1 MFEAAEIANVPV
13 TGGPSIRALQRG
25 FGAVLLVLWGWS
37 LGIDSI
43 FWRDNENYSYGWVVF
58 PLALFFLWRRVQSQP
73 AGFWSEIGAM
83 RAEGWRPTRWL
94 LAAAGLLIF
103 PLEVTR
109 TEYHQSGVVLW
120 AINLVTVGFTLA
132 SAYWLG
138 GRRLLNWVFFPVL
151 FFLTAVPW
159 PARIEHPFVQ
169 QMMVSVSQVVS
180 EALLWCGVPVRTD
193 GAVLHLSNGPVGIVE
208 ACSGIR
214 SLQSGLMVCLAVGE
228 LSMLSVVRRW
238 VLVLLT
244 VLLALCSN
252 LVRTFTLCWIME
264 KSGEAAMHHRHDLV
278 GNIAMYSLYA
288 LIWLIA
294 QGLARRGSRDIWP
307 EPGQGFALSKFA
319 NLHWDRIPDMRPLL
333 VTGVLMLL
341 VVHSWYAVLRM
352 QTKPQLAPQFTDR
365 TGAGGGMG
373 LEKIPFDKLS
383 WEQLGANSGES
394 LRITNTLAPMG
405 FAGAYHLFWKPSP
418 ASRTAL
424 HHRPDSCM
432 PGQGWRQVGEVGA
445 VEISIS
451 GQSLK
456 WLVFQFEQPNTTPE
470 MKMLQ
475 LWGVWRNGEP
485 VRMNYASRLSELPEE
500 YGWFPSARHMSGV
513 ELVSMFV
520 PYRNGEP
527 PLDIARQLLPEFF
540 EFKPFLT
547 GGLKPADLSHP

>member
-1 MFEAAEIANVPV
+1 MSEAVEFKEIRVVGDPA
-13 TGGPSIRALQRG
+13 IRSLQYFYGAL
-25 FGAVLLVLWGWS
+25 LLVLWGWS
-37 LGIDSI
+37 LGIDSV
-43 FWRDNENYSYGWVVF
+43 FWRDNASYSYGWVVP

-73 AGFWSEIGAM
+73 ADFWAEIGAA
-83 RAEGWRPTRWL
+83 RAGEWRPSPWL

-109 TEYHQSGVVLW
+109 SEYHQSGLVLW
-120 AINLVTVGFTLA
+120 AINLATVGITLA
-132 SAYWLG
+132 GAYWLG
-138 GRRLLNWVFFPVL
+138 GRRLLKQVLFPFL

-159 PARIEHPFVQ
+159 PARVEHPLVQ
-169 QMMVSVSQVVS
+169 QMMIGVSQVVS

-228 LSMLSVVRRW
+228 LAMLSVARRW
-238 VLVLLT
+238 MLVILT
-244 VLLALCSN
+244 VLLALSSN
-252 LVRTFTLCWIME
+252 MARTFTLCWIME

-294 QGLARRGSRDIWP
+294 QFLARRGSQGSWP
-307 EPGQGFALSKFA
+307 EPGLELAVSKFA
-319 NLHWDRIPDMRPLL
+319 NLHWHRIPDMRPLL
-333 VTGVLMLL
+333 VTGILMLT

-352 QTKPQLAPQFTDR
+352 LAKPQLAPQFTDR
-365 TGAGGGMG
+365 TSAGVGTG
-373 LEKIPFDKLS
+373 LEKVPFDES
-383 WEQLGANSGES
+383 AWNQLRANSGES
-394 LRITNTLAPMG
+394 LRITNALAPLG

-424 HHRPDSCM
+424 HHRPDACM
-432 PGQGWRQVGEVGA
+432 PGQGWRPVGDVST

-451 GQSLK
+451 GHPLK
-456 WLVFQFEQPNTTPE
+456 WLVFQFEQPNAKPE
-470 MKMLQ
+470 LKMLQ

-485 VRMNYASRLSELPEE
+485 VRMNFSSRLAELPEE
-500 YGWFPSARHMSGV
+500 YGWLPSSRHMSGV

-520 PYRNGEP
+520 PYRSGEP
-527 PLDIARQLLPEFF
+527 PLDIARRLLPEFF
-540 EFKPFLT
+540 VFKPFRA
-547 GGLKPADLSHP
+547 GDSK